1 MQYTTL
7 GPTGLVVSRLC
18 LGAMTFGEGEFNG
31 LKFTVDQQGAE
42 QMMAKAKEVG
52 VNFLDTAD
60 MYCNGMSEEIIGKAL
75 ADSRQD
81 WIIATKC
88 GFRTGE
94 PAFAAG
100 INYKHIV
107 EACEASLRRLKTD
120 YIDVYILHL
129 DDPVTPLEET
139 LRAMDHL
146 VQQGKIRYGGFSNW
160 YTWKAA
166 TAVQMQKQK
175 DYQPFAAAQMHYSL
189 LNREIEHEF
198 APFLRGAG
206 TGLMVWSPLSS
217 GFLSGKYT
225 RENPHPENGRLN
237 DFDLMQVDR
246 EFGYT
251 VMDKV
256 KEIAARHDASPAQVA
271 LAWLLAKQ
279 YVSSII
285 VGASK
290 MHHLEDNLQAVN
302 LQLSTEEVQM
312 LDEVSA
318 AKVQYPGM
326 FYGLL
331 DQVLLGASG

>member
-1 MQYTTL
+1 
-7 GPTGLVVSRLC
+7 
-18 LGAMTFGEGEFNG
+18 
-31 LKFTVDQQGAE
+31 
-42 QMMAKAKEVG
+42 
-52 VNFLDTAD
+52 
-60 MYCNGMSEEIIGKAL
+60 
-75 ADSRQD
+75 
-81 WIIATKC
+81 
-88 GFRTGE
+88 
-94 PAFAAG
+94 
-100 INYKHIV
+100 
-107 EACEASLRRLKTD
+107 
-120 YIDVYILHL
+120 
-129 DDPVTPLEET
+129 
-139 LRAMDHL
+139 MDHL

-175 DYQPFAAAQMHYSL
+175 DHQPFAAAQMHYSL

-331 DQVLLGASG
+331 DQVLLGALG